1 MSSNEVYIPWILRLK
16 VLRENRKYFFFIV
29 ILNYFIWVV
38 SGVKANMVDLLI
50 KDPGMYFHPIGV
62 IFVFLAANLVIKRY
76 IDIFGV
82 DIYNSVIIP
91 KESEKP
97 ERTVE
102 KIFKDED
109 YAKYQQE
116 ILDMIC
122 NKNEKILIMIFLIP
136 LFLAGVVFEFLITG
150 DLFGAMY
157 HIRVYPWTLIGC
169 LTGVTYWTL
178 FISPLCLS
186 LFWLLVGMM
195 RGINLMWTI
204 CNSKL
209 KIWEENAEV
218 IYTISLKKI
227 EYSIKPILDFIY
239 LVSSLILIFAFMY
252 TSAIIW
258 MNMTYNAHLLYFHNL
273 LVVSAGLAIFIWPQ
287 LNLHKILKYAK
298 ENMLSNYYDLYNL
311 KEKEYLNNLKEAKDC
326 TVAEATRNDLS
337 TLGDIINQTEKFDT
351 WPYFSR
357 IYKLSGAG
365 LGSVILILI
374 QFFIK

>member
-1 MSSNEVYIPWILRLK
+1 
-16 VLRENRKYFFFIV
+16 
-29 ILNYFIWVV
+29 
-38 SGVKANMVDLLI
+38 
-50 KDPGMYFHPIGV
+50 MYYHPIGI

-91 KESEKP
+91 KEAEKP

-109 YAKYQQE
+109 SAKYQQE

-122 NKNEKILIMIFLIP
+122 NKKEKLVIIFLSIL
-136 LFLAGVVFEFLITG
+136 LFLVVVVFDFFIMG
-150 DLFGAMY
+150 NFFGAMY
-157 HIRVYPWTLIGC
+157 NIRVYPWTLIGS
-169 LTGVTYWTL
+169 LTGLTYWTL
-178 FISPLCLS
+178 FIVPLILS
-186 LFWLLVGMM
+186 FFWLLVGMV

-204 CNSKL
+204 CNSRL
-209 KIWEENAEV
+209 KFGEENAEV
-218 IYTISLKKI
+218 IYTISLKKM

-239 LVSSLILIFAFMY
+239 LVSSLTLIFAFMY
-252 TSAIIW
+252 TSAVILI
-258 MNMTYNAHLLYFHNL
+258 NRTYNVHFLYLYSL

-287 LNLHKILKYAK
+287 LNLHKILKKAK

-326 TVAEATRNDLS
+326 TVTEATRNDLS

-365 LGSVILILI
+365 LGSIILILI
-374 QFFIK
+374 QFLIL